1 MKRIILI
8 SGAIMIAL
16 SWGAGNTFGEP
27 PSPQPTAKVPAEVDL
42 PVDITIDI
50 IKTGE
55 DIPNSTQIKIDMENQ
70 KSGKEIHLILPRR
83 GENQDH
89 RGPDEHSVVTS
100 TPAQTG
106 VHEPGTRPVELDLP
120 HQDHPDT
127 PVADVP
133 DLDVPE
139 NEAPDMDTPVAEV
152 PEPGDIPGQTA
163 PDIETPVATPPH
175 VDTPAATHPDL
186 EVPGNG
192 MSNPHISRH

>member
-8 SGAIMIAL
+8 SGAIVIAL

-50 IKTGE
+50 IKSGE

-120 HQDHPDT
+120 HQDRPDHPDT
-127 PVADVP
+127 PVAEVLEP
-133 DLDVPE
+133 D
-139 NEAPDMDTPVAEV
+139 
-152 PEPGDIPGQTA
+152 DIPGQTA

-175 VDTPAATHPDL
+175 VDTPAATHLDM